1 MPEKAP
7 QWAPLAAAWWEECV
21 GGGKDKSSKLRSNKP
36 HNSSNKRSGKNTNAL
51 LAPAWTRGATA

>member
-7 QWAPLAAAWWEECV
+7 RWAPLAAAWWEQYV

-36 HNSSNKRSGKNTNAL
+36 RKRSNKRGGKNTNAL
-51 LAPAWTRGATA
+51 LAPVWMRGAIA